1 MKKMELI
8 SKVANIVSVS
18 YNESVPEHLKE
29 VFQIVGSF
37 MMQMY
42 FVVAVNRSSMQEIF
56 DKICNSSITT
66 LAALID
72 EVERLTQAGKLTVEL
87 SRSASSSPM
96 VAVATSQQ
104 VCFNWQRSQ
113 SCLRGNN
120 CPYSHE
126 GGASQPI
133 NKVYNGWCTS
143 ASR

>member
-1 MKKMELI
+1 MKFFFIAMKKMELI

-29 VFQIVGSF
+29 VFQIVGRF

-87 SRSASSSPM
+87 SRSASSSAM
-96 VAVATSQQ
+96 VAVADRKSTRLNS
-104 VCFNWQRSQ
+104 
-113 SCLRGNN
+113 
-120 CPYSHE
+120 SH
-126 GGASQPI
+126 
-133 NKVYNGWCTS
+133 T
-143 ASR
+143 